1 MGEPSHSSPRVPPGK
16 KNSDPKA
23 FPKRSPQRRALGGGV
38 GLRAARPCGGAW
50 GVDREAG
57 SHKCQPRVG
66 RAQGLVLE
74 GLNATGRGGE
84 CVCMCVCVCT
94 QVCMCVCICV
104 YVYVCVH
111 ACTCV
116 RVYVS
121 ARVCVYISVYVSSSP
136 EPSRLNNL
144 HGSTQAACV
153 KRRDRGEPGLG

>member
-1 MGEPSHSSPRVPPGK
+1 MGEPSHSSPRVPPGT
-16 KNSDPKA
+16 KNSDPQA

-84 CVCMCVCVCT
+84 CVCMCVCVSQAHT
-94 QVCMCVCICV
+94 SVELHPRHWGHGTDRIDNFRFLEL
-104 YVYVCVH
+104 YV
-111 ACTCV
+111 
-116 RVYVS
+116 
-121 ARVCVYISVYVSSSP
+121 
-136 EPSRLNNL
+136 
-144 HGSTQAACV
+144 Q
-153 KRRDRGEPGLG
+153 GLGEQTTLKTSKLMRAVLNAGKNKPG

>member
-84 CVCMCVCVCT
+84 CVCMCVCVCVYT
-94 QVCMCVCICV
+94 SVYVRVYMCVCVRMC
-104 YVYVCVH
+104 
-111 ACTCV
+111 ACMYMCACV
-116 RVYVS
+116 RKR
-121 ARVCVYISVYVSSSP
+121 ARVCVYI
-136 EPSRLNNL
+136 
-144 HGSTQAACV
+144 HKCV
-153 KRRDRGEPGLG
+153 RELIS

>member
-84 CVCMCVCVCT
+84 CVCMCVCVCVYT
-94 QVCMCVCICV
+94 SVYVRVYMCVCVRMC
-104 YVYVCVH
+104 
-111 ACTCV
+111 ACMYMCACV
-116 RVYVS
+116 RKR
-121 ARVCVYISVYVSSSP
+121 ARVCVCIHKCVRELIS
-136 EPSRLNNL
+136 
-144 HGSTQAACV
+144 
-153 KRRDRGEPGLG
+153 